1 MINSLRVRLLLAMAA
16 VVAVTAG
23 SVALLARQSATSG
36 FQRFIQQSE
45 ARDQQINAL
54 LADSTLLLDQTP
66 EERQQALQELQ
77 ARLGSRVLIL
87 NEHNNVIADS
97 QADSADLNHILSEQH
112 ILRIERHNLSDAPPT
127 NVFTVELQPIEGG
140 PTQQFYPTVLDGTS
154 SQAGQKQLFIGNS
167 SNSNKTLRLAGYQS
181 GVYWTAII
189 QNDPLQNR
197 FITTVESSLLI
208 AVALAS
214 VVALLLTWLLS
225 KRILAPVAALTKA
238 AQRLEG
244 GDLSQRVEVKAR
256 DEIASLAHAF
266 NSMADALERTEG
278 LRRTMVSDIAHELRT
293 PLTNIRGYLEGL
305 RDGVVDAELA
315 TFDSLHE
322 EALLLNRLIDDLQE
336 LALAEAGQLRLNRS
350 SCDIASLLRQSLLAA
365 QPRLS
370 QQAIQSELVV
380 EDDLPELELDAERM
394 GQVLRN
400 LLNNALTHT
409 SAGGTIRLIAEQGT
423 DQTISIRI
431 EDTGSGIPAD
441 DLPFIFERFYRADRS
456 RNRATGGA
464 GLGLTIVKQ
473 LIEAHGGTISVSS
486 QVGKGSSFQI
496 LLPINPKHNAI
507 AIEAVNSKG

>member
-16 VVAVTAG
+16 VLAVTAG

-36 FQRFIQQSE
+36 FQHFIQESE

-54 LADSTLLLDQTP
+54 LADSTLLLEQSA

-77 ARLGSRVLIL
+77 ERLGSRVVIL
-87 NEHNNVIADS
+87 NENNNVIADS
-97 QADSADLNHILSEQH
+97 QADSTDHSQILSEQH
-112 ILRIERHNLSDAPPT
+112 ILRIERHDLNDGPPS
-127 NVFTVELQPIEGG
+127 NVFTVELQPI
-140 PTQQFYPTVLDGTS
+140 DGTS
-154 SQAGQKQLFIGNS
+154 TQHLYPTIFDGANSQAGQQQMFIANS
-167 SNSNKTLRLAGYQS
+167 PNTNKTLRLADYES
-181 GVYWTAII
+181 GIYWTAII

-197 FITTVESSLLI
+197 FVTSLENSLLI

-214 VVALLLTWLLS
+214 IVALVLTWLLS
-225 KRILAPVAALTKA
+225 ERILAPVAALTKA

-256 DEIASLAHAF
+256 DEIASLAYAF
-266 NSMADALERTEG
+266 NSMADTLERTEA

-305 RDGVVDAELA
+305 RDGVVEADLD

-336 LALAEAGQLRLNRS
+336 LALAEAGQLRLNLNR
-350 SCDIASLLRQSLLAA
+350 CDISSLLRQSLLAA

-370 QQAIQSELVV
+370 QQALHSELKLAN
-380 EDDLPELELDAERM
+380 DLPELELDAERM

-409 SAGGTIRLIAEQGT
+409 SVGGTIRLIAEQAT

-431 EDTGSGIPAD
+431 EDTGSGVPAD

-473 LIEAHGGTISVSS
+473 LVEAHGGTISVNS
-486 QVGKGSSFQI
+486 QVGEGSSFQI
-496 LLPINPKHNAI
+496 LLPINPKHA